1 MTIDSK
7 AIVSILSAAGL
18 AACAVV
24 LVVRGDVQHA
34 MTFAALLVPS
44 IGQFVT
50 PAVKTV
56 ATDGPS
62 KVTTEAS

>member
-1 MTIDSK
+1 MFDSK
-7 AIVSILSAAGL
+7 AVVSMVSAAGL
-18 AACAVV
+18 ATCAVV
-24 LVVRGDVQHA
+24 LVCRGDVQHA
-34 MTFAALLVPS
+34 LTFAALLVPS

-56 ATDGPS
+56 AVDGPT